1 MTAEKYFFL
10 FCTIMF
16 TLYNPQ
22 EPLEVECYRVR
33 GTVYADMW
41 GKVPVNSSLE
51 QVMIVEWGSILLEVG
66 STQKRFVGR
75 SGSRET

>member
-1 MTAEKYFFL
+1 MDFFL
-10 FCTIMF
+10 FF
-16 TLYNPQ
+16 TLIFTLHKAQ
-22 EPLEVECYRVR
+22 EPPKVEGHRVR